1 MKIDLE
7 VSVVGVVE
15 TFSRMHDALPSLSE
29 EIRAEKLKELG
40 EEPLCKENFAE
51 YLFLRGFRAFEDEEL
66 SGNKDK
72 VASAIYKAET
82 ANIITE
88 LTQKIVHVHVVHQA
102 KLTAIEKEFGK
113 DSEEYKK
120 QSQFLAGIDY
130 LFSVYDSEVTGKDE
144 IRKALKAS
152 LGEVPIEMPPAE
164 KPKPKTKKSPAKS
177 PKKATR
183 KKR

>member
-15 TFSRMHDALPSLSE
+15 TFTRMFEAFPSLSE
-29 EIRAEKLKELG
+29 AVRAKTLKELG

-51 YLFLRGFRAFEDEEL
+51 YLFLRGFRAFEKEEL
-66 SGNKDK
+66 SGNKDT
-72 VASAIYKAET
+72 VASTVYKRET

-88 LTQKIVHVHVVHQA
+88 LTQKILHVHVVHQA

-120 QSQFLAGIDY
+120 QSQFLAGIDF
-130 LFSVYDSEVTGKDE
+130 LFSVFDSHVTGKDE
-144 IRKALKAS
+144 IRKAYKAS
-152 LGEVPIEMPPAE
+152 LGEVPIKVSPAE
-164 KPKPKTKKSPAKS
+164 KPPKTPSPAKPS
-177 PKKATR
+177 RKKATR
-183 KKR
+183 RKR